1 MSTLKLFAL
10 DSEDLEIVSAHLQDA
25 VARTGDIAW
34 LPREKRF
41 AMVVNRFDWA
51 SGEIEPGVYRRNR
64 AALSFD
70 RVTAVRRKG
79 LVTSDP
85 EVVLNLLAI
94 RFEEVDPPAGT
105 IDLMFSGGAAIRLE
119 VECIEARLSDL
130 GPAWATAS
138 MPSHPAEADGGGAE
152 PGGGSPGSDERA

>member
-34 LPREKRF
+34 LPREHRF
-41 AMVVNRFDWA
+41 AMVVNRFDWT

-64 AALSFD
+64 AALSFE

-79 LVTSDP
+79 PVPSDP
-85 EVVLNLLAI
+85 DGVLNLLAI
-94 RFEEVDPPAGT
+94 HYEEVDPPAGN
-105 IDLMFSGGAAIRLE
+105 IDLLFSGGAAIRLE

-138 MPSHPAEADGGGAE
+138 MPSHAEDAGSGDAE
-152 PGGGSPGSDERA
+152 PGIGSGPGDRA

>member
-34 LPREKRF
+34 LPRERRF

-70 RVTAVRRKG
+70 RVAAVRRKG
-79 LVTSDP
+79 LVPSDP
-85 EVVLNLLAI
+85 DGVLNLLAI
-94 RFEEVDPPAGT
+94 RYQETDSPAGT
-105 IDLMFSGGAAIRLE
+105 IDLLFSGGAAIRLE

-130 GPAWATAS
+130 GPAWATPS
-138 MPSHPAEADGGGAE
+138 MPSHAGEADSGAAE
-152 PGGGSPGSDERA
+152 PGPGSGPGERA

>member
-41 AMVVNRFDWA
+41 AMVLNRFDWA
-51 SGEIEPGVYRRNR
+51 SGEIEPGLYRRNR
-64 AALSFD
+64 TALSFD

-79 LVTSDP
+79 VETADP
-85 EVVLNLLAI
+85 DRILNLLAI
-94 RFEEVDPPAGT
+94 RFEEVDAPAGT
-105 IDLMFSGGAAIRLE
+105 VDLLFSGGAAIRLE

-130 GPAWATAS
+130 GPAWATPS
-138 MPSHPAEADGGGAE
+138 MPSHAVGDDGAGTASGPGAPA
-152 PGGGSPGSDERA
+152 